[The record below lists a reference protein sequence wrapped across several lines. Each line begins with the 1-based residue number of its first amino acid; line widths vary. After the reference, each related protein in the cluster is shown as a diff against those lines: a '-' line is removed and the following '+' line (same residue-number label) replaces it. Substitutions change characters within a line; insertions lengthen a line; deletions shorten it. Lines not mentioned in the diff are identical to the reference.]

1 MTNVINLSV
10 PWVLQPV
17 AAGGGLTLRVAAS
30 YEVKGPRTLALAF
43 EWARVGELRISDLLQ
58 GLLAPAVLPRTPL
71 QHELLM
77 RLQEAALE
85 VRACLRVGPVGS
97 VKPRSCVNQG
107 TRNACFY
114 WLGGGD
120 RESLSLVWVLASVAY
135 RQTSG
140 CVAARDTVAP
150 SRLRHGY
157 THIPFCLSAGAAS
170 GRRGD
175 GAAAGAVRRDGVPA
189 DVSGRRH
196 AHRARGG
203 QRRQLHLRAHGV
215 VACVVSV
222 DIKEQR

>member
-1 MTNVINLSV
+1 VTNVINLSV

-97 VKPRSCVNQG
+97 VKPRSCVTKRVFLLVGRWGQRVPITCLG
-107 TRNACFY
+107 FG
-114 WLGGGD
+114 LGGLPAD
-120 RESLSLVWVLASVAY
+120 EWLC
-135 RQTSG
+135 G
-140 CVAARDTVAP
+140 CQ
-150 SRLRHGY
+150 RHGRALEAEAWVY
-157 THIPFCLSAGAAS
+157 AYPVLSVCRCRFGAK
-170 GRRGD
+170 G
-175 GAAAGAVRRDGVPA
+175 
-189 DVSGRRH
+189 
-196 AHRARGG
+196 
-203 QRRQLHLRAHGV
+203 
-215 VACVVSV
+215 
-222 DIKEQR
+222 